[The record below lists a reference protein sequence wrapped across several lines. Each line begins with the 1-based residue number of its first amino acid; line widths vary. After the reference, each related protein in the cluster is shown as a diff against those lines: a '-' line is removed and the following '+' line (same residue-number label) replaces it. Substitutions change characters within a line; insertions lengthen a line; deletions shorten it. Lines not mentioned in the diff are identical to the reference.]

1 MTRTTR
7 EVDIAGKLTGVDVVT
22 ACGLDV
28 LVRGRALRTARAEG
42 DGYQDVDDPSSV
54 AAALQGSACGADIFT
69 FAEVNPA
76 AGRRHAY
83 PVEWESVAA
92 LPISTFDR
100 WWQTQIPQET
110 RTGVRKAEKNGVV
123 ARVVEY
129 SDDLVRGIQRI
140 YDESPVR
147 QGKPFWHYGR
157 DLETLRKV
165 HATFLPSSDFIGA
178 YRDGE
183 LVGFMKLVYSRHA
196 AGTMNI
202 LARLDQRDKRV
213 MNALVARA
221 VDVCARRGVAY
232 LTYCMWSDGGLGEF
246 KRRNG
251 FQKIDLPRYYVPLT
265 AKGRIVLSLKLHR
278 GIRGM
283 LPPAVKNRLVTL
295 RSKWY
300 AARPLSPRT
309 S

>member
-1 MTRTTR
+1 MSRQTKA
-7 EVDIAGKLTGVDVVT
+7 VDIAGRLTEVDVVD

-28 LVRGRALRTARAEG
+28 LVRGGAIRTARAEG
-42 DGYQDVDDPSSV
+42 DGYQDVDDPASL
-54 AAALQGSACGADIFT
+54 AAALRAASCRADIFT

-76 AGRRHAY
+76 ASRRHPY
-83 PVEWESVAA
+83 PFEWESVAA
-92 LPISTFDR
+92 LPITTFDR

-110 RTGVRKAEKNGVV
+110 RTGVRKAEKSGVTV
-123 ARVVEY
+123 RLVEY
-129 SDDLVRGIQRI
+129 SDDLVRGIQGI
-140 YDESPVR
+140 YNESPVR

-165 HATFLPSSDFIGA
+165 HATFLSSSDFLGA
-178 YRDGE
+178 YCNGE

-202 LARLDQRDKRV
+202 LARLDHRDKRV
-213 MNALVARA
+213 MNALVAKA
-221 VDVCARRGVAY
+221 VDVCARRGVPY

-251 FQKIDLPRYYVPLT
+251 FLKTDLPRYYVPLT
-265 AKGRIVLSLKLHR
+265 AMGQIALSLKLHR
-278 GIRGM
+278 GLRGM
-283 LPPAVKNRLVTL
+283 LPAAVKQRLIAV
-295 RSKWY
+295 RSRWY
-300 AARPLSPRT
+300 AARPLTARS